1 MLYHIL
7 VFLSD
12 ICCLLPASVA
22 RFIGKI
28 LGELTWIVVPK
39 KRKQLI
45 STKIEIIIK
54 TYVLAKE

>member
-28 LGELTWIVVPK
+28 LGELTWMLFLKKENKWQSIILSVV
-39 KRKQLI
+39 
-45 STKIEIIIK
+45 
-54 TYVLAKE
+54 

>member
-22 RFIGKI
+22 RFVGKI

-39 KRKQLI
+39 KENKWQY
-45 STKIEIIIK
+45 IILS
-54 TYVLAKE
+54 VV